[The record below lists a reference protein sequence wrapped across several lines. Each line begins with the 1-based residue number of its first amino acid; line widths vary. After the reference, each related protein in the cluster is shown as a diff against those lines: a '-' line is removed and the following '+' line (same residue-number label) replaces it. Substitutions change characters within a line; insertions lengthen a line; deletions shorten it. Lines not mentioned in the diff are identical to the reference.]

1 MNNRLEIPGEWWKYR
16 QTDAFFITYF
26 GEIYF
31 GHIAQ
36 LQDYPDRLFIV
47 QPSKKKELK
56 GLEPG
61 IERLKAYQ
69 NLSREIKDL
78 KAIAATW
85 EKEVPQDNRVG
96 PEDMPQQEHELKR
109 MFIFGAAASSF
120 CCFDD
125 HLDELRNHPFAPP
138 TGYEVFAKKYD
149 ELIQQFPGADQ
160 STTKFESRENDIES
174 CLEEEWDMVK
184 AKYNPQ
190 VAIRHLNIQFYLQK
204 LFSAISNEV
213 HQKFKRKN
221 LYRLLLSK
229 LEAVTADN
237 PNERISLVT
246 FNYDTI
252 LDRFVEEAIGKPL
265 NSMDNYVDYRS
276 NNLLLF
282 KPHGSCNWG
291 WRIPNEYIEHLN
303 GTPLHRHLLD
313 EKIEPWKLYYNLLG
327 NIDDMIDINSWG
339 GEQFNDDY
347 HRGRYTIAKS
357 KLQVIP
363 RGEEEKYFP
372 ALLIP
377 YRDKDEVL
385 MPYIHVQTLKHAIDE
400 IEELYLIGWKGNE
413 RLFNKKLKRA
423 TNLKKLVIVNP
434 EADKVETHIRKF
446 LPNQQ
451 IEVVHVADF
460 EKFVVKE
467 MDAMLKTEVH

>member
-1 MNNRLEIPGEWWKYR
+1 MNNRLDIPPNWWKYQ

-26 GEIYF
+26 GEIYY
-31 GHIAQ
+31 GHIVQ
-36 LQDYPDRLFIV
+36 LQDYPDRIFIV

-56 GLEPG
+56 NLEPG
-61 IERLKAYQ
+61 AERLETYQ
-69 NLSREIKDL
+69 NLAREIKDL
-78 KAIAATW
+78 KAIAAIW
-85 EKEVPQDNRVG
+85 EKDIPEDNRVSM
-96 PEDMPQQEHELKR
+96 EDMPQQHHQLKR

-125 HLDELRNHPFAPP
+125 HKEQLRMHTLAPP
-138 TGYEVFAKKYD
+138 TGYEVFAEKYE
-149 ELIQQFPGADQ
+149 ELIHQFPGADQ
-160 STTKFESRENDIES
+160 STTKFESRGNDIES

-184 AKYNPQ
+184 TKYNPQ
-190 VAIRHLNIQFYLQK
+190 VAIRHLSIQFYLQR
-204 LFSAISNEV
+204 LFTSISTEV
-213 HQKFKRKN
+213 QQKFRRKN

-229 LEAVTADN
+229 LETITSQN
-237 PNERISLVT
+237 PQERISLVT

-252 LDRFVEEAIGKPL
+252 LDQFVAEANGAQL
-265 NSMDNYVDYRS
+265 NDMERYVDYHK

-291 WRIPNEYIEHLN
+291 WRIPREYSEQLN
-303 GTPLHRHLLD
+303 RVPFARHLWE
-313 EKIEPWKLYYNLLG
+313 EKVEPWKLYFKLLG

-339 GEQFNDDY
+339 TEQFNDDY

-363 RGEEEKYFP
+363 RGEEEEYFP

-385 MPYIHVQTLKHAIDE
+385 MPYEHVQTLKHAIDR

-413 RLFNKKLKRA
+413 QLFNKKLKNAR
-423 TNLKKLVIVNP
+423 NLKRLIIVNP
-434 EADKVETHIRKF
+434 EAKEVEERILKCLPKGVKPKVI
-446 LPNQQ
+446 
-451 IEVVHVADF
+451 HVNDF
-460 EKFVVKE
+460 EEFVMKR
-467 MDAMLKTEVH
+467 MDELLKN